1 MKIETSDLEK
11 LKHDVEKS
19 CGHPLNTSKDF
30 EILEYQMQER
40 IGVKRKLSTTTLK
53 RIWGYVGGY
62 KGVREDSL
70 DFLSLFIGYPDWQ
83 TFIADRCGD
92 KKERSSHFIITD
104 ALLAENIVSGD
115 TIEIRW
121 NPKRR
126 LLLKCVGDGE
136 FDVIEA
142 ENSKITVGDIF
153 RCERFIIGEPLYINN
168 LIHQGGVPAL
178 FVAGKKGGL
187 TQVELH
193 HNDR

>member
-1 MKIETSDLEK
+1 MKINSAHLEI
-11 LKHDVEKS
+11 LRHDVIDSFGMELDTPK
-19 CGHPLNTSKDF
+19 KF
-30 EILEYQMQER
+30 EILSEEIRDR
-40 IGVKRKLSTTTLK
+40 IKRLLSVSTLK
-53 RIWGYVGGY
+53 RIFGYIEGY
-62 KGVREDSL
+62 EGIRGDSL
-70 DFLSLFIGYPDWQ
+70 DILSQFLGYPDWR
-83 TFIADRCGD
+83 TFEADRCVD
-92 KKERSSHFIITD
+92 EKDRSSHFIITD
-104 ALLAENIVSGD
+104 ALLAENIAPGD

-142 ENSKITVGDIF
+142 ENSKITVGDTF

-187 TQVELH
+187 TQVEL
-193 HNDR
+193 NSGQ

>member
-1 MKIETSDLEK
+1 MKINSAHLEI
-11 LKHDVEKS
+11 LRHDVIDSFGMELDTPK
-19 CGHPLNTSKDF
+19 KF
-30 EILEYQMQER
+30 EILSEEISDR
-40 IGVKRKLSTTTLK
+40 TKRLLSVSTLK
-53 RIWGYVGGY
+53 RIFGYIEGY
-62 KGVREDSL
+62 EGIRGDSL
-70 DFLSLFIGYPDWQ
+70 NILSQFLGYPDWQ

-142 ENSKITVGDIF
+142 ENSKITVGDTF

-187 TQVELH
+187 TQVEL
-193 HNDR
+193 NSGQ

>member
-1 MKIETSDLEK
+1 MKINSAHLEI
-11 LKHDVEKS
+11 LRHDVIDSFGMELDTPK
-19 CGHPLNTSKDF
+19 KF
-30 EILEYQMQER
+30 EILSEEISDR
-40 IGVKRKLSTTTLK
+40 TKRLLSVSTLK
-53 RIWGYVGGY
+53 RIFGYIEGY
-62 KGVREDSL
+62 EGIRGDSL
-70 DFLSLFIGYPDWQ
+70 NILSQFLGYPDWQ

-115 TIEIRW
+115 TVEIRW

-126 LLLKCVGDGE
+126 LLLNCLGNGE

-142 ENSKITVGDIF
+142 ENSKITVGDTF

-187 TQVELH
+187 TQVEL
-193 HNDR
+193 NSGQ

>member
-1 MKIETSDLEK
+1 MKINSAHLEI
-11 LKHDVEKS
+11 LRHDVIDSFGMELDTPK
-19 CGHPLNTSKDF
+19 KF
-30 EILEYQMQER
+30 EILSEEISDR
-40 IGVKRKLSTTTLK
+40 TKRLLSVSTLK
-53 RIWGYVGGY
+53 RIFGYIEGY
-62 KGVREDSL
+62 EGIRGDSL
-70 DFLSLFIGYPDWQ
+70 NILSQFLGYPDWR
-83 TFIADRCGD
+83 TFEADRCGD

-142 ENSKITVGDIF
+142 ENSKITVGDTF

-187 TQVELH
+187 TQVEL
-193 HNDR
+193 NSGQ